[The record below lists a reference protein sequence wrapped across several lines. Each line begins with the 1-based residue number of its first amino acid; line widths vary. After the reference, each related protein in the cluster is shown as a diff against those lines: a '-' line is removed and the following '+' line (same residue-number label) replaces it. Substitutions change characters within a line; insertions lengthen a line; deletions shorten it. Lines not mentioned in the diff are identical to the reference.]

1 MPSDAIN
8 TLQLK
13 ITNDASDALKEVD
26 KLINGVDKLKKKVSE
41 KTEPKGLEE
50 TKKTLK
56 EIGSKVEELTIKAG
70 YLEKLGKGGS
80 LNKEAQAEKARANY
94 ALQYLSTMEK
104 IKKIQDDIAK
114 KAEQTANAEKLKA
127 EAPGRRAAMDA
138 ADKSTLL
145 NWKYGYLS
153 DKANAELE
161 KGNLSKA
168 NDIAL
173 QMLQVQERIT
183 KEGVRAAEAEKKAR
197 AEQVQ
202 RAYGIGNTVGNAV
215 AHPLASLK
223 KLGSNI
229 FGSFTDKSG
238 ALSALKGFASPIVTS
253 LKSIGKA
260 ALQHITEPFKKAH
273 KAVSKFFSSIARIAF
288 YRLIRS
294 ALRELTQ
301 GFSEGVKNL
310 YAWSEAFGTKFAPV
324 MDQFKTQMTYLKNG
338 FASMF
343 SPLIEWVV
351 PNVIV
356 PLTDALVE
364 LFNYIQQA
372 FAILVGHDY
381 WYKAQKSMQKFGEA
395 TKKANIQLAKF
406 DELNNLTES
415 DNGSDSDASGMFT
428 LEKVAVNASFDLFK
442 TLREEI
448 KKGDWYG
455 VGKLIAEG
463 LNKGVESIDAKGVAN
478 GISKVINDAFN
489 FLNGFASTLNWEN
502 IGNKVGTFLDTV
514 FKTVKWKNM
523 GDAIGKVAGGFLTL
537 ILGAIEKIDIANAVK
552 AFFSFWEGLFGGVRN
567 KLFEDDGYHI
577 KMFGL
582 KLAEFVISVVHYGLQ
597 AFRKFLSGGN
607 VFDGLSG
614 RFYARQIGLDPDEFD
629 TFKET
634 TSDLAF
640 QAFLKPIKDSQ
651 AALEQSHKEWL
662 ENIEE
667 ENRRSAE
674 LTGKIATDLGVKVQG
689 EGQKTTKYITDKTK
703 GLEKPIDST
712 TKHIKDKFGDVTAS
726 AKKIL
731 DGVDLTKK
739 VKPLATQLSTGL
751 KTGVEEGKSS
761 VQKKIIES
769 FNVSLYENGKSAG
782 ESYIN
787 GVSSVISSYGISSSS
802 GGGTTRFAMIKD
814 AMGGFMKFAN
824 GGLTSSLSQGTM
836 YVAGEVP
843 GQAEMVGNINGRTGV
858 ASGYEITGI
867 RDAIIA
873 SGENEDRLLTR
884 LISALERKQLV
895 IAPSAQLGRVM
906 AQSSRMYGAVTG

>member
-41 KTEPKGLEE
+41 KTEPKGLDE

-104 IKKIQDDIAK
+104 IKKINDDIAK
-114 KAEQTANAEKLKA
+114 KAEQSANAEKLKA

-183 KEGVRAAEAEKKAR
+183 KEGEKATKAAEKQAKDEEKAAKEAEKAAEAAKKKADAEALAAQKAEEYAR
-197 AEQVQ
+197 AEAEAANAAHWQKFKDTFK
-202 RAYGIGNTVGNAV
+202 GIGSG
-215 AHPLASLK
+215 LASIGASVGK
-223 KLGSNI
+223 KI
-229 FGSFTDKSG
+229 
-238 ALSALKGFASPIVTS
+238 I
-253 LKSIGKA
+253 
-260 ALQHITEPFKKAH
+260 EPFQKAH
-273 KAVSKFFSSIARIAF
+273 KAVQRFFSSIARIAF

-310 YAWSEAFGTKFAPV
+310 YAWSEAFNTKFAPV

-351 PNVIV
+351 PNVIT

-372 FAILVGHDY
+372 FAVLVGHDY

-415 DNGSDSDASGMFT
+415 DNGSSDDASGMFT
-428 LEKVAVNASFDLFK
+428 LEKVATEGSIDFFK
-442 TLREEI
+442 TLKDSI
-448 KKGDWYG
+448 KNGDWFG

-463 LNKGVESIDAKGVAN
+463 LNKGVNSVDAKGVAS
-478 GISKVINDAFN
+478 GIAKVINDAFN
-489 FLNGFASTLNWEN
+489 FLTGFATTLNWAN
-502 IGNKVGTFLDTV
+502 IGNKIGDFFDTI
-514 FKTVKWKNM
+514 FKKVDWENM
-523 GDAIGKVAGGFLTL
+523 GYAIGRIAGGIGTVIINAISKVKIEDVFNAIVKL
-537 ILGAIEKIDIANAVK
+537 IQ
-552 AFFSFWEGLFGGVRN
+552 GLFGGVYDA
-567 KLFEDDGYHI
+567 LFEDDGYLA
-577 KMFGL
+577 KKLGLSLARNLWAAVTYAVDSFFGL
-582 KLAEFVISVVHYGLQ
+582 LNGSNLSSDQKKIYRSFLGWTEKGMAEFEVAKTVRESVGDPILNYLDGLIEELDKKHE
-597 AFRKFLSGGN
+597 KFLKDISDNLKQQSGSYKTIGYNNGATLMTGIGN
-607 VFDGLSG
+607 GVNGKKKETVAKIPQVFDGVTLVKNG
-614 RFYARQIGLDPDEFD
+614 KKIGLTLDDGIKTGIDEG
-629 TFKET
+629 K
-634 TSDLAF
+634 
-640 QAFLKPIKDSQ
+640 
-651 AALEQSHKEWL
+651 
-662 ENIEE
+662 
-667 ENRRSAE
+667 
-674 LTGKIATDLGVKVQG
+674 GKIQTKITESLNANLGAVTESGKKA
-689 EGQKTTKYITDKTK
+689 GQAYI
-703 GLEKPIDST
+703 
-712 TKHIKDKFGDVTAS
+712 
-726 AKKIL
+726 
-731 DGVDLTKK
+731 DGVA
-739 VKPLATQLSTGL
+739 ATIG
-751 KTGVEEGKSS
+751 
-761 VQKKIIES
+761 
-769 FNVSLYENGKSAG
+769 
-782 ESYIN
+782 SY
-787 GVSSVISSYGISSSS
+787 SMTTSSSS
-802 GGGTTRFAMIKD
+802 GGATTRFAMIKD